1 LIPLGAYLVERGKPK
16 VYQSSTLVELQAA
29 PVGLGSAPVATENL
43 DAVARLVT
51 TTPVIDTA
59 ARLLHL
65 SPGLLSG
72 EVSASPDPNTGFL
85 TIVAQDRDPVRAAS
99 IANGFAAAL
108 ASHQAQQ
115 VTSAINQQI
124 RSLRKQR
131 AAIPRS
137 NAGARITVDQQITQ
151 LQALASSGNS
161 GATVVQ
167 AAVPSGSAVA
177 PKTRRAVELALVVA
191 LLLGIGA
198 VLAAESA
205 DRRLRSPEDIE
216 GLTGWPLLAAIP
228 PSAFSADR
236 VGEPQNEE
244 AFQMLRAAL
253 TYFNVDRQL
262 SSVAIISP
270 AVGDGKTTVAVGL
283 ALAAAQAGKSAVLV
297 DADLRRAQVCV
308 RLGIAPDAGL
318 GAVLA
323 GDRQVDD
330 VMLGPVGPPNGGSLL
345 VLPAGPP
352 PPNPT
357 ALLGSQSMRRLLQEL
372 ESHTDLVIIDSVAA
386 LAVSDALPLLQAV
399 SGCVVVVRLNRT
411 SRAGVRRLQKVLAS
425 AQATV
430 LGVVATGSSA
440 AARGYAAYPYAYADN
455 GNRRGALGLLHL
467 RRPRSRV

>member
-1 LIPLGAYLVERGKPK
+1 
-16 VYQSSTLVELQAA
+16 
-29 PVGLGSAPVATENL
+29 
-43 DAVARLVT
+43 VARLVT
-51 TTPVIDTA
+51 TTPVINTA
-59 ARLLHL
+59 ARLLHVPPA
-65 SPGLLSG
+65 SLSG
-72 EVSASPDPNTGFL
+72 EVSASVDPNTGFL
-85 TIVAQDRDPVRAAS
+85 TIVAQDRDPVRAAA

-108 ASHQAQQ
+108 ADHQAQQ
-115 VTSAINQQI
+115 VTSAIDQQI
-124 RSLRKQR
+124 SALRKQR
-131 AAIPRS
+131 DAIPRS
-137 NAGARITVDQQITQ
+137 NAGARITIDQQITQ

-167 AAVPSGSAVA
+167 AAVPSDSPVS

-191 LLLGIGA
+191 LLLAIGA

-205 DRRLRSPEDIE
+205 DRRLRAPEDIE
-216 GLTGWPLLAAIP
+216 SLTGWPLLAAVP

-236 VGEPQNEE
+236 LGEPQNEE

-283 ALAAAQAGKSAVLV
+283 ALAAAQAGKRAILV
-297 DADLRRAQVCV
+297 DADLRRAQVSV
-308 RLGIAPDAGL
+308 RLGIAADAGL
-318 GAVLA
+318 GSVLA
-323 GDRQVDD
+323 GDRQVDE
-330 VMLGPVGPPNGGSLL
+330 VMLGPVGPPHGGTLL

-352 PPNPT
+352 PPNPA
-357 ALLGSQSMRRLLQEL
+357 ALLGSQSMRGLLHEL
-372 ESHTDLVIIDSVAA
+372 ESRSDLVIIDSVAA

-399 SGCVVVVRLNRT
+399 SGCVVVVRLNRS

-425 AQATV
+425 TQATV

-440 AARGYAAYPYAYADN
+440 AARGYAAYPYAHAEN
-455 GNRRGALGLLHL
+455 GHRGGALGLLHL